1 MKIIDSVTT
10 IITHAGA
17 ISVTAILAVTV
28 ATTGDVFAQ
37 GQALIGSWTLDTAK
51 SHFDPGPVPYKSMT
65 LQFSAADQGL
75 KGEIAGV
82 DADGRP
88 IKGSYTIIT
97 DGKEHPVTGI
107 STYDSTSYT
116 PVGDNSTVYV
126 RQKSGTTV
134 VVGTRVL
141 SKDGNTLT
149 YREKSVDNRGRD
161 KGQALLVFRKS

>member
-1 MKIIDSVTT
+1 MKIIDTVTT
-10 IITHAGA
+10 IITHAA
-17 ISVTAILAVTV
+17 AVSVAAILAFTV
-28 ATTGDVFAQ
+28 ATGDVLAQ

-51 SHFDPGPVPYKSMT
+51 SRFDPGPIPYKSMT
-65 LQFSAADQGL
+65 LQFSPADRGL

-97 DGKEHPVTGI
+97 DGKEYPVTGI
-107 STYDSTSYT
+107 STYDSSSYT

-126 RQKSGTTV
+126 RQKFGTTV

-141 SKDGNTLT
+141 SKDGKTLI
-149 YREKSVDNRGRD
+149 YREKSVDDLGRA
-161 KGQALLVFRKS
+161 KGQALLVFTKS